1 MGAIQIGIIKAQKF
15 ATGGKVTG
23 PGGPKDDKIPALL
36 SNGEFVVNA
45 DATSKHL
52 PLLEM
57 LNERGRVRLDSLDR
71 GLLFRIGEDRN
82 MKRYFAGVLGM
93 ISATGLAKVGKYAA
107 GGLAGKVIGS
117 ALSDIDG
124 ASIVVGSRGMNLG
137 SKLDK
142 LIEKVEILNMNLVK
156 KDMKPVLN
164 ISGSVRDMLR
174 VQDKSRVRMEDL
186 GYDPNYA

>member
-1 MGAIQIGIIKAQKF
+1 
-15 ATGGKVTG
+15 
-23 PGGPKDDKIPALL
+23 
-36 SNGEFVVNA
+36 VVNA

-156 KDMKPVLN
+156 KE
-164 ISGSVRDMLR
+164 LR
-174 VQDKSRVRMEDL
+174 VTNIVKPGLSGDMVRTLDGARNRMEER
-186 GYDPNYA
+186 GYDPSLSQ